1 MRLEEMKNNIPET
14 PDFIHKMVQEEVNRQ
29 LQDTKV
35 VSIKKRK
42 WNKVQA
48 AAAAALCLL
57 ATSTV
62 AYAGNRLYHMYV
74 EKQGTYRVETGI
86 QADGGT
92 SVQLPEQIHD
102 VAISTNYIPDGM
114 TWTDEDHLQYTAQ
127 NGGFTFSSVLLD
139 SDDFEK
145 AKEDKNIVE
154 SEEHTFGKY
163 EGVYLRY
170 HEVIQDGFFN
180 QRIYLFC
187 PEEYRVITI
196 YVGDD
201 VSKEDALKVADN
213 LQITEK
219 DTMIE
224 TAGMYTWSDIV
235 SPEEVR
241 GDEAVT
247 SISADRLPVAK
258 VGEKVDLTASGEDKD
273 GNYADN
279 IPIQATVDSVQ
290 ITDDLQLLNGQI
302 PEEWKDAVGEDGKLK
317 ENTIS
322 YIREGD
328 GVDTLDEVVK
338 TKTEQQK
345 LVYTTVTYTNTS
357 DQEADHILYLG
368 SLMMCHNDGSTYKVY
383 TPGEEAGDGY
393 DRCTWDGVARTGEM
407 KYCSVT
413 ENYGNGGNYI
423 PSLKPGESIQISMAW
438 IVNES
443 DLKEMYLNLNGT
455 GASYQFDDEILANG
469 IIDIRQN

>member
-14 PDFIHKMVQEEVNRQ
+14 PDFIHKMVQEEVSRQ

-35 VSIKKRK
+35 VPMKKRK

-74 EKQGTYRVETGI
+74 EKQGNYRVETGI

-235 SPEEVR
+235 SPEEVQ

-247 SISADRLPVAK
+247 SISADRLPVAE

-273 GNYADN
+273 GNIYSKRVGTMVQRYTESSNGWVNDATYPILYGDITKHPEYKPYMRIQVEERYALN
-279 IPIQATVDSVQ
+279 SQGKSVPIQEVGWAAEGELPTHIV
-290 ITDDLQLLNGQI
+290 LQFTSSHGGAYI
-302 PEEWKDAVGEDGKLK
+302 GSPG
-317 ENTIS
+317 NT
-322 YIREGD
+322 
-328 GVDTLDEVVK
+328 
-338 TKTEQQK
+338 
-345 LVYTTVTYTNTS
+345 
-357 DQEADHILYLG
+357 
-368 SLMMCHNDGSTYKVY
+368 M
-383 TPGEEAGDGY
+383 
-393 DRCTWDGVARTGEM
+393 
-407 KYCSVT
+407 
-413 ENYGNGGNYI
+413 
-423 PSLKPGESIQISMAW
+423 W
-438 IVNES
+438 IDNVE
-443 DLKEMYLNLNGT
+443 LIY
-455 GASYQFDDEILANG
+455 
-469 IIDIRQN
+469 

>member
-42 WNKVQA
+42 WNKVQT

-74 EKQGTYRVETGI
+74 EKQGNYRVETGI

-92 SVQLPEQIHD
+92 SVQLPAQIHD

-145 AKEDKNIVE
+145 AKEDKNTVE

-187 PEEYRVITI
+187 PEEYRVIII

-235 SPEEVR
+235 SPEEVQ

-247 SISADRLPVAK
+247 SVSTDRLPVAK
-258 VGEKVDLTASGEDKD
+258 VGEKVDLSASGEDKD
-273 GNYADN
+273 GNYVN
-279 IPIQATVDSVQ
+279 NVPIQATVESVQ
-290 ITDDLQLLNGQI
+290 IADDLQLQNGQI
-302 PEEWKDAVGEDGKLK
+302 TEEW
-317 ENTIS
+317 
-322 YIREGD
+322 
-328 GVDTLDEVVK
+328 
-338 TKTEQQK
+338 
-345 LVYTTVTYTNTS
+345 
-357 DQEADHILYLG
+357 
-368 SLMMCHNDGSTYKVY
+368 
-383 TPGEEAGDGY
+383 
-393 DRCTWDGVARTGEM
+393 
-407 KYCSVT
+407 
-413 ENYGNGGNYI
+413 
-423 PSLKPGESIQISMAW
+423 
-438 IVNES
+438 
-443 DLKEMYLNLNGT
+443 
-455 GASYQFDDEILANG
+455 
-469 IIDIRQN
+469 

>member
-14 PDFIHKMVQEEVNRQ
+14 PDFIHKMIQEEVSRQ

-35 VSIKKRK
+35 VPMKKRK

-74 EKQGTYRVETGI
+74 EKQGNYRVETGI
-86 QADGGT
+86 QADAGT

-235 SPEEVR
+235 SPEEVQ

-247 SISADRLPVAK
+247 SVSADRLPVAK

-273 GNYADN
+273 GNYVDN
-279 IPIQATVDSVQ
+279 VPIQATVDSVQ
-290 ITDDLQLLNGQI
+290 IADDLQLLEPDKI
-302 PEEWKDAVGEDGKLK
+302 PEEWTEAIGADGKLSA
-317 ENTIS
+317 NTLNYVKS
-322 YIREGD
+322 GD
-328 GVDTLDEVVK
+328 GINSLDEIVK
-338 TKTEQQK
+338 SEAVNQK
-345 LVYTTVTYTNTS
+345 LVYATVTYTNNS
-357 DQEADHILYLG
+357 DEENRPYALSWCFANHDKG
-368 SLMMCHNDGSTYKVY
+368 KWKST
-383 TPGEEAGDGY
+383 
-393 DRCTWDGVARTGEM
+393 
-407 KYCSVT
+407 
-413 ENYGNGGNYI
+413 
-423 PSLKPGESIQISMAW
+423 
-438 IVNES
+438 
-443 DLKEMYLNLNGT
+443 DLRSNGT
-455 GASYQFDDEILANG
+455 VRRWL
-469 IIDIRQN
+469 

>member
-42 WNKVQA
+42 WNKVQT

-74 EKQGTYRVETGI
+74 EKQGNYRVETGI

-92 SVQLPEQIHD
+92 SVQLPAQIHD

-145 AKEDKNIVE
+145 AKEDKNTVE

-187 PEEYRVITI
+187 PEEYRVIII

-235 SPEEVR
+235 SPEEVQ

-258 VGEKVDLTASGEDKD
+258 VGEKVDLSASGEDKD
-273 GNYADN
+273 GNYVDDV
-279 IPIQATVDSVQ
+279 PIQATGDSVQ
-290 ITDDLQLLNGQI
+290 IADDLQLLNGQI

-328 GVDTLDEVVK
+328 GVNSLDEIVK

-345 LVYTTVTYTNTS
+345 LVYATVTYTNTS

-393 DRCTWDGVARTGEM
+393 DRCTWDGAARIGEM

>member
-1 MRLEEMKNNIPET
+1 M
-14 PDFIHKMVQEEVNRQ
+14 FFG
-29 LQDTKV
+29 
-35 VSIKKRK
+35 
-42 WNKVQA
+42 
-48 AAAAALCLL
+48 LL
-57 ATSTV
+57 STGIV
-62 AYAGNRLYHMYV
+62 AY
-74 EKQGTYRVETGI
+74 
-86 QADGGT
+86 
-92 SVQLPEQIHD
+92 
-102 VAISTNYIPDGM
+102 
-114 TWTDEDHLQYTAQ
+114 YTAHSPALLNLIFGSQ
-127 NGGFTFSSVLLD
+127 ITFYAFLFAPIVLVMIISSKINSLSASMASFLFFVYSAVTGVTLSAIFLMYTQ
-139 SDDFEK
+139 
-145 AKEDKNIVE
+145 E
-154 SEEHTFGKY
+154 SIATTFGITAGTFGKY

-235 SPEEVR
+235 SPEEVQ

-328 GVDTLDEVVK
+328 GVNTLDEVVK

-393 DRCTWDGVARTGEM
+393 DRCTWDGAARTGEM

-455 GASYQFDDEILANG
+455 GAAYQFDDEILANG

>member
-1 MRLEEMKNNIPET
+1 M
-14 PDFIHKMVQEEVNRQ
+14 
-29 LQDTKV
+29 
-35 VSIKKRK
+35 
-42 WNKVQA
+42 
-48 AAAAALCLL
+48 
-57 ATSTV
+57 
-62 AYAGNRLYHMYV
+62 
-74 EKQGTYRVETGI
+74 
-86 QADGGT
+86 
-92 SVQLPEQIHD
+92 
-102 VAISTNYIPDGM
+102 
-114 TWTDEDHLQYTAQ
+114 
-127 NGGFTFSSVLLD
+127 
-139 SDDFEK
+139 
-145 AKEDKNIVE
+145 
-154 SEEHTFGKY
+154 
-163 EGVYLRY
+163 
-170 HEVIQDGFFN
+170 IQDGFFN

-235 SPEEVR
+235 SPEEVQ

-302 PEEWKDAVGEDGKLK
+302 PEEWEDAVGEDGKLK

-328 GVDTLDEVVK
+328 GVNTLDEVVK

-383 TPGEEAGDGY
+383 TPGEEAGDDY
-393 DRCTWDGVARTGEM
+393 DRCTWDGAARTGEM